1 MILKGFGF
9 EQDNSENKMVLKKYD
24 ADLFKKGLDLLQSE
38 V

>member
-9 EQDNSENKMVLKKYD
+9 ETDTVENKMVLKKYD

-38 V
+38 L